1 MGETGAVERRGLRT
15 FTLFGR
21 RRGGFRLV
29 GRFGPRTRKAAVRSV
44 FFAPALL
51 FLMFLVLY
59 PVLQTV
65 YISFLSPTGAPTLG
79 NYRAVLSDPETINP
93 NLSWPPPLGTLI
105 HNALWA
111 GIHLPIS
118 LLFGLWMALIL
129 REVKGSSIVK
139 SAIFLGM
146 VTPMIVGGV
155 ILRFLFET
163 GPGIVPSFFEAIGV
177 HSLAISWLNYRET
190 ALLGLI
196 FGSVWL
202 WTGFSLIVYSAG
214 LTTIPQD
221 YFEAAKVDGT
231 STFRMFTR
239 VTFPL
244 LKPMTIVVITMTIL
258 WELMIFDLLF
268 GATNSQGGV
277 RGAADV
283 LGLQMYRYAFV
294 QLPANVGAAAAV
306 ATFLSIL
313 TMVATVATLRY
324 MVKR

>member
-1 MGETGAVERRGLRT
+1 VKRIRLEGATALLRRLWHREARPGGRAHARARRNVLR
-15 FTLFGR
+15 L
-21 RRGGFRLV
+21 
-29 GRFGPRTRKAAVRSV
+29 V

-51 FLMFLVLY
+51 LVLLFVAY
-59 PVLQTV
+59 PVFATIGVSLFSSDG
-65 YISFLSPTGAPTLG
+65 SFVGFG
-79 NYRAVLSDPETINP
+79 NYGTVLGSPDTA
-93 NLSWPPPLGTLI
+93 NLNGFPKPPPYGTLI
-105 HNALWA
+105 HNAIWI
-111 GIHLPIS
+111 GIHLPLS
-118 LLFGLWMALIL
+118 LFLGLWLALVL
-129 REVKGSSIVK
+129 RDVKGASWIK
-139 SAIFLGM
+139 TAIFIGM
-146 VTPMIVGGV
+146 VTPLIVGG
-155 ILRFLFET
+155 ILMLYLYD
-163 GPGIVPSFFEAIGV
+163 GNIGVVPSFFNLIGV
-177 HSLAISWLNYRET
+177 QSLATGWLQHPVT
-190 ALLGLI
+190 LLFGLI

-214 LTTIPQD
+214 LTTIPKD
-221 YFEAAKVDGT
+221 YWEAAKVDGT

-258 WELMIFDLLF
+258 WELKIFDLVF
-268 GATNSQGGV
+268 GATNPQGGV
-277 RGAADV
+277 GGAADV